1 MLTQRKKDFCNNY
14 IISLNATD
22 AARKA
27 GYKSTTANGLKNKAY
42 KLMKDPDIKEY
53 IADKLKQKE
62 TGLIVKQDD
71 VLKYLSGCVLGTEKE
86 SKYFTLRSGDKG
98 SYDDELIC
106 KEIDLQPKDR
116 IKAAEIMAKIYKLMD
131 KGETKE
137 PQKVVINYNIP
148 KKNEDPKN
156 E

>member
-1 MLTQRKKDFCNNY
+1 MLTPRKKDFCDNY

-22 AARKA
+22 AARQA
-27 GYKSTTANGLKNKAY
+27 GYVSKTNNGLKNKAY
-42 KLMKDPDIKEY
+42 KLMKDPDIAEY

-62 TGLIVKQDD
+62 DGLIVKQDD

-86 SKYFTLRSGDKG
+86 IKYFTLRSGTKG
-98 SYDDELIC
+98 SYDDELI
-106 KEIDLQPKDR
+106 KKHIDLQPKDR

-131 KGETKE
+131 KGENKD
-137 PQKVVINYNIP
+137 PQKVVIVNDIP
-148 KKNEDPKN
+148 TKNEVFDN

>member
-1 MLTQRKKDFCNNY
+1 MLTQRKKNFCDYY

-27 GYKSTTANGLKNKAY
+27 GYISKTANGIKNKAY

-62 TGLIVKQDD
+62 AGLIVKQDD
-71 VLKYLSGCVLGTEKE
+71 VLKYLSGVVLGTEKE
-86 SKYFTLRSGDKG
+86 SKTFVLRSGIKG
-98 SYDDELIC
+98 TYDDKLET
-106 KEIDLQPKDR
+106 KEIDLQPRDR

-131 KGETKE
+131 KGENKE
-137 PQKVVINYNIP
+137 PQKVVISYDIP